1 MASTAQY
8 IGTPKSS
15 TVSIATANTNLDGT
29 TGTYGTLITA
39 GASGSRIDSIQ
50 IKATGTTTAGMI
62 RFFVSNSLVREIPVV
77 AITPSASVPSFN
89 FVVNFD
95 TPLILGASVVLT
107 CSTQIAETFKIT
119 ITNGGDF

>member
-15 TVSIATANTNLDGT
+15 TVTVSTANTNLDGT
-29 TGTYGTLITA
+29 TGTYATLITA
-39 GASGSRIDSIQ
+39 GSSGSRIDSIQ

-62 RFFVSNSLVREIPVV
+62 RFFVSTSLIREVPVV

-89 FVVNFD
+89 YVVNFD
-95 TPLILGASVVLT
+95 TPLILAASVVLT
-107 CSTQIAETFKIT
+107 CSTQIAETFKVT